1 MRRLILA
8 CLAMLGALFGASIAL
23 VPGEAHAQPMC
34 LSTSSEPTRFR
45 CYTVDRENALWRI
58 SFDGT
63 TWGSWRTEEGAVAG
77 QIHCIS
83 VLSRHDCFGRSADG
97 TIVQRS
103 MPFAGPSRWDNIG
116 GSGSGTPNCHFTLRD
131 FDCFVR
137 AGDNTMW
144 RRSGRLDAGWTD
156 WHSAGGVLTG
166 DPECVSQR
174 DVRNG
179 RIDCMVR
186 NTSGG
191 LSHVACVRGSPCA
204 GWVNLDGVLNSR
216 LSCVREVSAG
226 RFHPF
231 VCFVRG
237 TDNRLHAKRYDGA
250 WGPWQQVSDQVFSGD
265 PSCVALSE
273 GDLQCFAQVGGLRL
287 HSIRRTAGTWGPWT
301 ELSDVPLLPAP
312 RCTRMTG
319 VTVCAGQDTLGR
331 MVVHRI
337 PDDGPAVAETVPG
350 LLVHNLR

>member
-23 VPGEAHAQPMC
+23 IPSEAQAQPMC
-34 LSTSSEPTRFR
+34 LSTSSEPPRFR
-45 CYTVDRENALWRI
+45 CYAVDRENALWRI

-63 TWGSWRTEEGAVAG
+63 NWGSWRAEGGAVEG
-77 QIHCIS
+77 RIHC
-83 VLSRHDCFGRSADG
+83 VGLTSRQDCFARSADG
-97 TIVQRS
+97 TIAQRV
-103 MPFAGPSRWDNIG
+103 MPSTGSGSWENIG

-137 AGDNTMW
+137 AADNTMW
-144 RRSGRLDAGWTD
+144 RRSGRIGEGWSD
-156 WHSAGGVLTG
+156 WNSAGGVLAS

-174 DVRNG
+174 NVRDG

-237 TDNRLHAKRYDGA
+237 TDNRLHAKRYDGT
-250 WGPWQQVSDQVFSGD
+250 WGPWQRVSDQTFAGD
-265 PSCVALSE
+265 PSCVGLAG

-287 HSIRRTAGTWGPWT
+287 HSIRRTAGAWGSWT
-301 ELSDVPLLPAP
+301 ELSTVSLLPAP
-312 RCTRMTG
+312 RCTRTSDM
-319 VTVCAGQDTLGR
+319 TVCAGQDTLGR

-337 PDDGPAVAETVPG
+337 PDSGPAVGEIVPG
-350 LLVHNLR
+350 LLVSYLH